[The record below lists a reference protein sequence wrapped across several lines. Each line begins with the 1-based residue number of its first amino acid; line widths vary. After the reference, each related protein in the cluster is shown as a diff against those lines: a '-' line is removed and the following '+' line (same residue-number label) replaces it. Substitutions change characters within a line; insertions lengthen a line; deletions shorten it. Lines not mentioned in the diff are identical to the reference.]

1 MNFREEKKMQEE
13 TNHFN
18 RDMLAS
24 AKVIDMVQDQRLI
37 RNVPAATVL
46 ISEESDLSMLS
57 GCRPGC
63 IAFTAGGNQ
72 AWQKGP
78 DGTWSAVR
86 RPVMQIMEGLDIYL
100 DGHTLVM
107 RESEE

>member
-1 MNFREEKKMQEE
+1 MREEK
-13 TNHFN
+13 NNFN
-18 RDMLAS
+18 RELLPS
-24 AKVIDMVQDQRLI
+24 VRVIDMVQDQRLI

-46 ISEESDLSMLS
+46 VSGGGDLDALKE
-57 GCRPGC
+57 CWPGS

-78 DGTWSAVR
+78 DGAWSSVR
-86 RPVMQIMEGLDIYL
+86 RPVMQIMQGLDIYL

-107 RESEE
+107 QESEE